1 MTKINISYTI
11 SFPKPETHYVK
22 VSLHIN
28 NINQESLEL
37 KMPVWTPGSY
47 LIREFARQIEREAS
61 YSEKGRKI
69 LFNKTSKNSWRL
81 NTKNTSSVTFEYW
94 VYCYELSVRTSF
106 IDDSHAFLNGANI
119 FMYLEGYQNDA
130 YKIKIE
136 KPNNW
141 ANINTSLPSVK
152 NNLWERIAAN
162 YDELVDSP
170 IEIGNH
176 EVWEFEA
183 KGILHKV
190 AMCGTSNCNKEPFL
204 QDLKKIIETSTELM
218 GGNPCKEYLFIIHN
232 TDNKYGGLEH
242 LFSTAC
248 HVPRWDYSPKDKYQ
262 KTMGLLC
269 HEYFHLWNGKRIRP
283 QELGPFNYESENYTR
298 LLWIVEGFTSY
309 YDDYILYK
317 SGLFT
322 TEEYLTELAKLY
334 TQIVN
339 QPGNDVQSL
348 TESSFDTWIKYYRQ
362 HENSPNNQVSY
373 YGKGACIAIALNI
386 LILEATNSAKSLDDV
401 MRFLYKDYLSKPEKG
416 YNESDILGIL
426 KKVSGVDFK
435 KFIQKHIE
443 GTDPVNFEKIFQ
455 KAGLELKNKEANTTK
470 KELGWKTTW
479 RDGKLIVTGL
489 DKNYGAYQSG
499 LNTDD
504 EIISIDGFRVFD
516 GFEKIYEGK
525 KAGESLDIIFSRQGI
540 IKNLKVKITQNSKVD
555 YSLTPISKPDKK
567 QKVLLKAWL
576 GDIENKPSK
585 ASV

>member
-1 MTKINISYTI
+1 MSTINISYTI
-11 SFPKPETHYVK
+11 SFPQPENHYTK
-22 VSLHIN
+22 VSIHIDN
-28 NINQESLEL
+28 VNQESLVL

-47 LIREFARQIEREAS
+47 LIREFAKQVERES
-61 YSEKGRKI
+61 SFNDKGKKI
-69 LFNKTSKNSWRL
+69 AFKKTSKNSWQL
-81 NTKNTSSVTFEYW
+81 NTKNTSSITFEYW

-106 IDDSHAFLNGANI
+106 VDESHAFLNGANI
-119 FMYLEGYQNDA
+119 FMYMEGFENEPCQ
-130 YKIKIE
+130 IIIE
-136 KPNNW
+136 KPKNW
-141 ANINTSLPSVK
+141 AKISTSLPSVK
-152 NNLWERIAAN
+152 NKLWERIAVN

-176 EVWEFEA
+176 EIWEFKA
-183 KGILHKV
+183 NGIPHKV
-190 AMCGTSNCNKEPFL
+190 AMYGASNCNKEPFL
-204 QDLKKIIETSTELM
+204 KDLKKIIETSTELM
-218 GGNPCKEYLFIIHN
+218 GGNPCKEYLFINHN

-242 LFSTAC
+242 LLSTAC

-283 QELGPFNYESENYTR
+283 EELGPFNYESENYTR
-298 LLWIVEGFTSY
+298 LLWVVEGFTSY

-322 TEEYLTELAKLY
+322 RDEYLTELAKLY

-339 QPGNDVQSL
+339 QPGNDVQAL

-362 HENSPNNQVSY
+362 HENSQNNQVSY

-386 LILEATNSAKSLDDV
+386 LILEASKGQKSLDDL
-401 MRFLYKDYLSKPEKG
+401 MRLLYKDYLSNPEKG
-416 YNESDILGIL
+416 YSESDITEAL
-426 KKVSGVDFK
+426 KKISGVDFK

-455 KAGLELKNKEANTTK
+455 KVGLELKNKETSASK

-479 RDGKLIVTGL
+479 RDGKLIVIGL

-516 GFEKIYEGK
+516 GFEKIYEGNK
-525 KAGESLDIIFSRQGI
+525 VGESLEIIVSRQGI
-540 IKNLKVKITQNSKVD
+540 IKTLKVKITQNSKMD
-555 YSLTPISKPDKK
+555 YSLTPILKPDKK
-567 QKVLLKAWL
+567 QKLLLKAWL
-576 GDIENKPSK
+576 GVLENKPTK
-585 ASV
+585 FSV